1 MNGEARSAGEM
12 LEMQARRLGDQPF
25 IRCDGDDWV
34 SYAELDQRSS
44 RTAGGLHA
52 LGVERG
58 DRVAILADNSVE
70 FAEVV
75 FACSKLGAV
84 EVPINVYLRGE
95 FLRHQIADSGARAA
109 IVDTD
114 GRRSLLALGDPPA
127 LKHVV
132 VAGADQPDA
141 GDCIGLADLRHGATP
156 LPPVRPSSGELGA
169 IMYTSGTTGPAKG
182 CMIPHGMFVAPMATY
197 ARAGYLRPGDRVLT
211 PSPMFHMGCQSAM
224 LMAPLAVGASVCF
237 LKRFSASEFMR
248 TAREIEATVLYGV
261 GAAAIAILRRLP
273 DPLDAANTLRCAI
286 WTPLAPP
293 QADEFERRFDVW
305 TSSEAYGQ
313 TEFLPI
319 TLGDVEKSPVRG
331 SAGMPVEIAE
341 VKVFDED
348 GRSVGSVEVGEIC
361 VRPRRPDVMSK
372 GYWKSPEASLRSI
385 SNLWHH
391 TGDLGR
397 LDEDGRLWIVDRKV
411 DALRRRGENI
421 SSTEIE
427 AAIVRHPS
435 VEEAAVVGVA
445 SEMSEQ
451 DVKAYLRLAPSTRIS
466 PVELF
471 EFFREELP
479 YFSIPRYVDLVEEF
493 PVNALGRIQKDRLRQ
508 LGNTSE
514 TWDFDAMGYSVD
526 PGDRR

>member
-1 MNGEARSAGEM
+1 
-12 LEMQARRLGDQPF
+12 
-25 IRCDGDDWV
+25 
-34 SYAELDQRSS
+34 
-44 RTAGGLHA
+44 
-52 LGVERG
+52 
-58 DRVAILADNSVE
+58 
-70 FAEVV
+70 
-75 FACSKLGAV
+75 
-84 EVPINVYLRGE
+84 
-95 FLRHQIADSGARAA
+95 
-109 IVDTD
+109 
-114 GRRSLLALGDPPA
+114 
-127 LKHVV
+127 
-132 VAGADQPDA
+132 
-141 GDCIGLADLRHGATP
+141 
-156 LPPVRPSSGELGA
+156 
-169 IMYTSGTTGPAKG
+169 
-182 CMIPHGMFVAPMATY
+182 MIPHGMFVAPMATY

-261 GAAAIAILRRLP
+261 GAAAIAILRRPP

>member
-1 MNGEARSAGEM
+1 MGGEARSAGEM
-12 LEMQARRLGDQPF
+12 LEMQARRLGDQPY
-25 IRCDGDDWV
+25 IRCDDDAWV
-34 SYAELDQRSS
+34 SYAELDHRSS
-44 RTAGGLHA
+44 RTAAGLRA

-58 DRVAILADNSVE
+58 DRVAVLAENSVE

-84 EVPINVYLRGE
+84 EVPVNVYLRGE
-95 FLRHQIADSGARAA
+95 FLRHQIEDSGASVAV
-109 IVDTD
+109 VDAD
-114 GRRSLLALGDPPA
+114 GRRSLQALGDPPT
-127 LKHVV
+127 LKQVV
-132 VAGADQPDA
+132 LSGDDQSDA
-141 GDCIGLADLRHGATP
+141 GDYIRLVDLRDGASP
-156 LPPVRPSSGELGA
+156 LPPVRPGSSELGA

-197 ARAGYLRPGDRVLT
+197 ERAGYLRPGDRVLT

-237 LKRFSASEFMR
+237 LGRFSASEFMR

-261 GAAAIAILRRLP
+261 GAAAIAILRRPP
-273 DPLDAANTLRCAI
+273 DPLDPANSLRCAI
-286 WTPLAPP
+286 WAPLAPA

-319 TLGDVEKSPVRG
+319 TLGDVEKPPVRG
-331 SAGMPVEIAE
+331 SAGMPVDIAE
-341 VKVFDED
+341 VQVLDED
-348 GRSVGSVEVGEIC
+348 GRPVEPAEVGEIC
-361 VRPRRPDVMSK
+361 VRPRRPSVMAM

-385 SNLWHH
+385 SDLWHH

-397 LDEDGRLWIVDRKV
+397 LDEAGRLWIVDRKV

-421 SSTEIE
+421 SSTEVE
-427 AAIVRHPS
+427 AAIVRHPR

-451 DVKAYLRLAPSTRIS
+451 DVMAYLRLAPSTRIS
-466 PVELF
+466 PAELF
-471 EFFREELP
+471 DFFREELP
-479 YFSIPRYVDLVEEF
+479 YFSIPRYVELVDEF
-493 PVNALGRIQKDRLRQ
+493 PVNAVGRIQKDRLRQ
-508 LGNTSE
+508 LGTTPD
-514 TWDFDAMGYSVD
+514 TWDFDAMGFSVG